1 MDLLEHLIDTFY
13 QHVPQSPRMIHRA
26 SLFARLLRSPT
37 HEDFPHPALLHAI
50 CASAAAYTAWVHAL
64 PPEQLESKVQ
74 EMLHSGTDLETIGDF
89 ALAQAEGARRAIHQS
104 SNVCY
109 WGAGRRLMDVL
120 QAQVLMSE
128 VYSQKGF
135 TMLAWTLAAI
145 PVRLIQGLE
154 LTNRNIPKRYK
165 LGLLPVTQDP
175 IEKEERLATVW
186 QTYITDAFFAVGSY
200 WQPSMDEREWYCKLP
215 GSHLGFKKG
224 VVEPNPQGPNDQ
236 DVYRSC
242 VCFIGQLAAKSAS

>member
-1 MDLLEHLIDTFY
+1 MPAYITDLLEHLIDTFFAN
-13 QHVPQSPRMIHRA
+13 VPQAPRMIHRA
-26 SLFARLLRSPT
+26 SLLARLHHAPS
-37 HEDFPHPALLHAI
+37 HEDFPHPSLLHAI
-50 CASAAAYTAWVHAL
+50 SASAASYTAWVHAL
-64 PPEQLESKVQ
+64 PPEQLEARVQ
-74 EMLHSGTDLETIGDF
+74 EMLHTGTDLESIPDF

-135 TMLAWTLAAI
+135 TMLAWTLASV

-165 LGLLPVTQDP
+165 LGLLPVTHDP
-175 IEKEERLATVW
+175 VEKEERLATVW
-186 QTYITDAFFAVGSY
+186 QTYITDAYFAVGSY
-200 WQPSMDEREWYCKLP
+200 WMPSMDERDYYCKLP
-215 GSHLGFKKG
+215 GPTSSFKKG
-224 VVEPNPQGPNDQ
+224 LAEPNPQGPNDE
-236 DVYRSC
+236 DVYRSY
-242 VCFIGQLAAKSAS
+242 VFSN